1 MPEKISQSLP
11 PVDRH
16 KAGSTNGEALNAIR
30 EDEVSAAS
38 LGINAAAWKVFAF
51 GIGSAL
57 AGAAGC
63 FYPGFVGTLVPD
75 AFFVTESF
83 PIPAMVVVGGM
94 GTLIGPV
101 WGAILLTLLPELLRG
116 IGDLRLVV
124 YGAALT
130 LVVLFMPGGIAQA
143 GRLVLDRL
151 RRKEAP

>member
-1 MPEKISQSLP
+1 
-11 PVDRH
+11 
-16 KAGSTNGEALNAIR
+16 
-30 EDEVSAAS
+30 SAAS

-51 GIGSAL
+51 GIGSAI

-83 PIPAMVVVGGM
+83 TVLAMVVVGGM
-94 GTLIGPV
+94 GTLGGPV
-101 WGAILLTLLPELLRG
+101 AGAILLTVLPDLLRG
-116 IGDLRLVV
+116 IGDLRLIV

-143 GRLVLDRL
+143 ARVVFARQQ
-151 RRKEAP
+151 REKAV